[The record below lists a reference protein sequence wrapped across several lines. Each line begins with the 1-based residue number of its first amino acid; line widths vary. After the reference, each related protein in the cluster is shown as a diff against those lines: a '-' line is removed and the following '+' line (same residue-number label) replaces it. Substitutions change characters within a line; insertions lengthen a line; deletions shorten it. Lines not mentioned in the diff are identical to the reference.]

1 MLIKPYLMSLRTVNK
16 RSFSAIGLW
25 VSSYVMT
32 DKQHKEVTKA
42 TSDEPDLFT
51 Q

>member
-16 RSFSAIGLW
+16 WSFSALGLW

-32 DKQHKEVTKA
+32 DK
-42 TSDEPDLFT
+42 EPKK
-51 Q
+51 